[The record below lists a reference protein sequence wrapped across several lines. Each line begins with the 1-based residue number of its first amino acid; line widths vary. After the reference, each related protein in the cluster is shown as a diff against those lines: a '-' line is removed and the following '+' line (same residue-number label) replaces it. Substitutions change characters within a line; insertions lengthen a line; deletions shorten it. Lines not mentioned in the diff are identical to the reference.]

1 MSSSAKQAAR
11 IRVGEVVA
19 PDLEITAPYGT
30 GEEMTL
36 RAPWDGVELARVPT
50 ATLDD
55 LDGVLDRARV
65 AAEAFR
71 WTPAWKRSAI
81 LERTSHLIEDNAE
94 QIARLIAAEGGKPLK
109 DARIEAKRGASTFRW
124 AGEEAKRTAGDLV
137 EMDADPG
144 GEDRFGWT
152 IREPRGV
159 VAAISPFNF
168 PLNLVAHKVAP
179 ALAGGN
185 AVVLK
190 PASTTPLTALRLAE
204 LLAEAGLPDGTLQ
217 VVVGSGR
224 TIGTKLVTDGRTN
237 MVSFTGSPPV
247 GRQIASDAGMKMI
260 TLELGNNSAT
270 IVDEDANLDLAVQR
284 VVAGGFSNS
293 GQICISVQRVV
304 VHRAVYDAF
313 LEQLVPA
320 VEALKVGN
328 PLDETTD
335 VASLISEEET
345 ERVKGWIREAVDQ
358 GATMAAGGVD
368 TDGRLRPTVLTEVTR
383 DMKVCAREVFGP
395 VLSILKAR
403 DLCEAIDISNDSDM
417 GLQAG
422 VFTNDLNKALY
433 AARRLE
439 VGGVMINEVP
449 TFRVDHMPY
458 GGIKGSGIGRE
469 GVKYAIR
476 EMTELK
482 MVAIREMDW
491 QTGGP
496 PTDACLRE
504 PLGP

>member
-1 MSSSAKQAAR
+1 
-11 IRVGEVVA
+11 
-19 PDLEITAPYGT
+19 
-30 GEEMTL
+30 MTL
-36 RAPWDGVELARVPT
+36 PTSEVRVAERVVPGLALRGPVGSGPPMTVRSPWDSSEI
-50 ATLDD
+50 ATLPTTT
-55 LDGVLDRARV
+55 LDEADAVLDRAR
-65 AAEAFR
+65 AAFEAYR
-71 WTPAWKRSAI
+71 WTPAWRRSQV
-81 LERTSHLIEDNAE
+81 LERTSHLIEENAE

-109 DARIEAKRGASTFRW
+109 DARIEARRGASTFRW
-124 AGEEAKRTAGDLV
+124 ASEEAKRTAGEII

-144 GEDRFGWT
+144 GEHRFGWT
-152 IREPRGV
+152 FREPRGV
-159 VAAISPFNF
+159 VLAISPFNF

-179 ALAGGN
+179 ALASGN
-185 AVVLK
+185 VVVLK

-204 LLAEAGLPDGTLQ
+204 LLAGAGLPDGALQ
-217 VVVGSGR
+217 VVVGPG
-224 TIGTKLVTDGRTN
+224 GTLGTRLVKDDRVN

-247 GRQIASDAGMKMI
+247 GRQIASDAGMKMV

-270 IVDEDANLDLAVQR
+270 IVDEDADLDLAVQR
-284 VVAGGFSNS
+284 IVAGGFANS
-293 GQICISVQRVV
+293 GQVCISVQRVV
-304 VHRAVYDAF
+304 VHEKVFDEFMAR
-313 LEQLVPA
+313 LVPA
-320 VEALKVGN
+320 VEALRVGD

-335 VASLISEEET
+335 VSSLISEAEV
-345 ERVKGWIREAVDQ
+345 ERVKGWVQEAVDQ
-358 GATMAAGGVD
+358 GATLATGGV
-368 TDGRLRPTVLTEVTR
+368 TEDGRLRPTVLTDVTR

-422 VFTNDLNKALY
+422 VFTRDLNKALY

-469 GVKYAIR
+469 GLRFAIR
-476 EMTELK
+476 EMTEMK

-496 PTDACLRE
+496 PTDACSRD